1 MDLYIGTKTILA
13 KEMTFEAYN
22 KKRGWDLPDIDN
34 RAEVG
39 FLVEDLDTED
49 PDQSD
54 RKGYVSWLPKAVF
67 NRLYQNVEEGMSF
80 GRALVFL
87 ESGHK
92 ITRKGWG
99 KEFGNIT
106 VSCFED
112 FNHLLESHDMKA
124 KDWVLVK

>member
-1 MDLYIGTKTILA
+1 MALYIGTKTVLA
-13 KEMTFEAYN
+13 KEMTFDAYN
-22 KKRGWDLPDIDN
+22 KKRGWNLPDIDK
-34 RAEVG
+34 RAEEG

-67 NRLYQNVEEGMSF
+67 NGIFQNVETGMSF

-92 ITRKGWG
+92 ITRKEWI
-99 KEFGNIT
+99 KVFGDVPI
-106 VSCFED
+106 SYSED
-112 FNHLLESHDMKA
+112 FNDSLDTEDMKA